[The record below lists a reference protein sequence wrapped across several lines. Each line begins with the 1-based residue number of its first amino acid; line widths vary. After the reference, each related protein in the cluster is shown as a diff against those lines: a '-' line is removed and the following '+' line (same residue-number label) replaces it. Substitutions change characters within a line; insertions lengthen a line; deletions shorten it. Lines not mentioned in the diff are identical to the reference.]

1 MDFREGG
8 DPMIDAI
15 LRRVCFIPYRGRG
28 LAQHQRLGRR
38 RSHLCGEGLE
48 FDQIKEYQAGEGIR
62 RVNWS
67 ATARR
72 GGSSLFVNSY
82 YEDKSLTVMLLV
94 DLSASMDFG
103 SQRLTKKALAAE
115 LCASLAYS
123 ACMCNDRIG
132 LLGFTSEVA
141 CYLPPSQAPHYQWSI
156 PETII
161 EYDSTRTHTNFW
173 VAAQGLQQHVKHRAL
188 VFLLSDF
195 LTDEADQLAQTL
207 GWLQSKHD
215 LITLKLSDPREV
227 SLPSGHGRM
236 LTRDLETGKLI
247 MYRFSRRNRRGMER
261 AAEAYQQRLQ
271 ALCQALDITQLTV
284 TPESNYGE
292 DMTQMFLASQRRT
305 YG

>member
-1 MDFREGG
+1 
-8 DPMIDAI
+8 MIDTI

-38 RSHLCGEGLE
+38 RSHRRGEGLE
-48 FDQIKEYQAGEGIR
+48 FDQIKEHQAGEEIR

-72 GGSSLFVNSY
+72 GGTSLFVNSY

-103 SQRLTKKALAAE
+103 SQRLTKKTLAAE

-123 ACMCNDRIG
+123 AFTCNDRVG

-141 CYLPPSQAPHYQWSI
+141 CYLPPRQAPQYQWSI
-156 PETII
+156 PETIL
-161 EYDSTRTHTNFW
+161 EYDSTRTHANFW
-173 VAAQGLQQHVKHRAL
+173 VAAQGLQQHLKHRAL

-195 LTDEADQLAQTL
+195 LTDETDQLAQTL
-207 GWLQSKHD
+207 VWLRSKHD
-215 LITLKLSDPREV
+215 LINLRLSDPREMN
-227 SLPSGHGRM
+227 LPPGHGRM

-247 MYRFSRRNRRGMER
+247 MYRFSRRNRRRMAR
-261 AAEAYQQRLQ
+261 IAEAHQQRLQ
-271 ALCQALDITQLTV
+271 TLCQTLDIAQLTV
-284 TPESNYGE
+284 TPESDYGE
-292 DMTQMFLASQRRT
+292 DMTQMFLASQRRNH
-305 YG
+305 G

>member
-1 MDFREGG
+1 
-8 DPMIDAI
+8 MIDAVLQRI
-15 LRRVCFIPYRGRG
+15 CFIPYRGRG

-38 RSHLCGEGLE
+38 RSHLRGEGLE

-103 SQRLTKKALAAE
+103 SQRLTKKTLAAE

-123 ACMCNDRIG
+123 AFACNDRIG
-132 LLGFTSEVA
+132 LLGFTSDVV
-141 CYLPPSQAPHYQWSI
+141 CYLPPSQVPHYQWSI
-156 PETII
+156 PEAIL

-173 VAAQGLQQHVKHRAL
+173 VAAQGLQQHLKHRAL

-195 LTDEADQLAQTL
+195 LTDETDQLTQTL
-207 GWLQSKHD
+207 AWLRSKHD
-215 LITLKLSDPREV
+215 LISLRISDPREM
-227 SLPSGHGRM
+227 SLPPGHGRM

-247 MYRFSRRNRRGMER
+247 MYRFSRRNRRRM
-261 AAEAYQQRLQ
+261 AQMAEAYQQRLQ
-271 ALCQALDITQLTV
+271 TICQSLDITQLTV

-292 DMTQMFLASQRRT
+292 DMTQLFLASQRRNHR
-305 YG
+305 

>member
-1 MDFREGG
+1 
-8 DPMIDAI
+8 MIDAI
-15 LRRVCFIPYRGRG
+15 LERVCFIPYRGHG

-38 RSHLCGEGLE
+38 RSRLRGEGLE
-48 FDQIKEYQAGEGIR
+48 FDQIKEHQVGEEIR

-103 SQRLTKKALAAE
+103 SRRLTKKTLAAE

-123 ACMCNDRIG
+123 AFTCNDRIG

-141 CYLPPSQAPHYQWSI
+141 CYLPPRQAPHYQWSI
-156 PETII
+156 PETIL
-161 EYDSTRTHTNFW
+161 EYDSTRTHANFW
-173 VAAQGLQQHVKHRAL
+173 VAAQGLQQHLKHRAL

-207 GWLQSKHD
+207 SWLRSKHD
-215 LITLKLSDPREV
+215 LINLRLSDPREMN
-227 SLPSGHGRM
+227 LPSGPGR
-236 LTRDLETGKLI
+236 LLARDLETGKLI
-247 MYRFSRRNRRGMER
+247 MYRFSRRNRRRMAR
-261 AAEAYQQRLQ
+261 IAEEYHQRLQ
-271 ALCQALDITQLTV
+271 ALCQTLDITQLTV

-292 DMTQMFLASQRRT
+292 DMTQMFLAPQRRNHR
-305 YG
+305 

>member
-1 MDFREGG
+1 
-8 DPMIDAI
+8 MIDTI

-38 RSHLCGEGLE
+38 RSHRRGEGLE
-48 FDQIKEYQAGEGIR
+48 FDQIKEHQAGEEIR

-72 GGSSLFVNSY
+72 GGTSLFVNSY

-103 SQRLTKKALAAE
+103 SQRLTKKTLAAE

-123 ACMCNDRIG
+123 AFTCNDRVG

-141 CYLPPSQAPHYQWSI
+141 CYLPPRQAPQYQWSI
-156 PETII
+156 PETIL
-161 EYDSTRTHTNFW
+161 EYDSTRTHANFW
-173 VAAQGLQQHVKHRAL
+173 VAAQGLQQHLKHRAL

-195 LTDEADQLAQTL
+195 LTDETDQLAQTL
-207 GWLQSKHD
+207 VWLRSKHD
-215 LITLKLSDPREV
+215 LINLRLSDPREMN
-227 SLPSGHGRM
+227 LPPGHGRM

-247 MYRFSRRNRRGMER
+247 MYRFSRRNRRRM
-261 AAEAYQQRLQ
+261 ACIAEAHQQRLQ
-271 ALCQALDITQLTV
+271 TLCQTLDIAQLTV
-284 TPESNYGE
+284 TPESDYGE
-292 DMTQMFLASQRRT
+292 DMTQMFLASQRRNH
-305 YG
+305 G